1 MTSAYL
7 PISFLNQTPLPEKQL
22 RIFLAYL
29 PQEPLK
35 DYLSNANIYKGRR
48 NMSKH
53 DLIDMIITE
62 RSKKIIYTRENDDL
76 TKAEA
81 NELLKN
87 NNFATQELKE
97 NNISNISPEVKA
109 RPKPINN

>member
-1 MTSAYL
+1 
-7 PISFLNQTPLPEKQL
+7 
-22 RIFLAYL
+22 
-29 PQEPLK
+29 
-35 DYLSNANIYKGRR
+35 
-48 NMSKH
+48 MSKH

-109 RPKPINN
+109 RPKPLNN

>member
-1 MTSAYL
+1 
-7 PISFLNQTPLPEKQL
+7 
-22 RIFLAYL
+22 
-29 PQEPLK
+29 
-35 DYLSNANIYKGRR
+35 
-48 NMSKH
+48 MSKH
-53 DLIDMIITE
+53 DLIHMIITE
-62 RSKKIIYTRENDDL
+62 RSKKFIYTRENDDL

-109 RPKPINN
+109 RPKPLNN

>member
-7 PISFLNQTPLPEKQL
+7 AISFLKETPLTEKQW
-22 RIFLAYL
+22 RIFLSYL
-29 PQEPLK
+29 RQEPLK
-35 DYLSNANIYKGRR
+35 DYFSNANIYKRRR

-62 RSKKIIYTRENDDL
+62 KSKNVIYTRENDDL
-76 TKAEA
+76 TKEGA

-87 NNFATQELKE
+87 N
-97 NNISNISPEVKA
+97 ISNISHEVKA
-109 RPKPINN
+109 RPKPLNN

>member
-1 MTSAYL
+1 
-7 PISFLNQTPLPEKQL
+7 
-22 RIFLAYL
+22 
-29 PQEPLK
+29 
-35 DYLSNANIYKGRR
+35 
-48 NMSKH
+48 MSKH
-53 DLIDMIITE
+53 DLSDMIITE
-62 RSKKIIYTRENDDL
+62 RSKKFIYTRENDDL

-109 RPKPINN
+109 RPKPLNN

>member
-1 MTSAYL
+1 
-7 PISFLNQTPLPEKQL
+7 
-22 RIFLAYL
+22 
-29 PQEPLK
+29 
-35 DYLSNANIYKGRR
+35 
-48 NMSKH
+48 MSKH

-76 TKAEA
+76 TKAET

-109 RPKPINN
+109 RPKPLNN